1 VISLLP
7 REFRR
12 RRDQLLSRAM
22 LLQEVWHYGFVPAT
36 NLVDLH
42 MCRLRHKVDGPGET
56 PMIYNLRGAG
66 FTLREAGRN
75 QDRSFNA
82 IHLTG

>member
-1 VISLLP
+1 LVLI
-7 REFRR
+7 FMVRR
-12 RRDQLLSRAM
+12 KASTWSR
-22 LLQEVWHYGFVPAT
+22 
-36 NLVDLH
+36 VDVH
-42 MCRLRHKVDGPGET
+42 MCRLRHKADGPGET
-56 PMIYNLRGAG
+56 PMIYNIRGAG